1 MVWIDAGDRWKR
13 VHVHVQKVVTP
24 ELHAKF
30 LQACDSIDVQGCSL
44 PTFYKYKPDQVRM
57 KRLPSKAD
65 LLDLC
70 PHCSKH
76 KKLKL
81 KKHLSGITP
90 AEEKNLEH
98 LQEHIDTSISQM
110 RFYKAEKRRV
120 LSNGT
125 FKTTR
130 FAIHDFSKYHN
141 NGVMYNDLMISVL
154 LWDEENKTY
163 KWIYL
168 DFVQKAEMGGEQDYY
183 FVRGIWRWMLGLDQ
197 NLNYTYFSSSE
208 SLDPRTLFQVDNV
221 VIFSDG
227 AGQHF
232 KQKKTICFWAEIQ
245 RDLGIQIEIHFFGSY
260 HGHNVCDS
268 HSSHVKRIILKKIR
282 ELGQDE
288 FITEDQLVK
297 ALGSLK
303 NTHIF
308 FLSSGAIDRSM
319 GPPVLE
325 PLLSSQL
332 EGIRSCHHFRLNNKG
347 EEQFLDCY
355 RLSQDESPTMSI
367 LLPTEEQIANGTY
380 ERPSRGNQQREEFD
394 SFCSEEDD
402 GSYFGAPDMD
412 DDAEYLPPAIHPLGS
427 EVVLNNE
434 VPEEEEDLLGLDQ
447 DTEELFAAAIVSNNS
462 DRPRRTTQNSNSNS
476 DYVFYN

>member
-1 MVWIDAGDRWKR
+1 
-13 VHVHVQKVVTP
+13 
-24 ELHAKF
+24 
-30 LQACDSIDVQGCSL
+30 
-44 PTFYKYKPDQVRM
+44 M

-70 PHCSKH
+70 PRCSKH

-221 VIFSDG
+221 MEQASISNRRRPFVS
-227 AGQHF
+227 GQRSKEILAF
-232 KQKKTICFWAEIQ
+232 KSRFTSLA
-245 RDLGIQIEIHFFGSY
+245 L
-260 HGHNVCDS
+260 
-268 HSSHVKRIILKKIR
+268 
-282 ELGQDE
+282 
-288 FITEDQLVK
+288 ITDTTFV
-297 ALGSLK
+297 
-303 NTHIF
+303 T
-308 FLSSGAIDRSM
+308 
-319 GPPVLE
+319 PT
-325 PLLSSQL
+325 PL
-332 EGIRSCHHFRLNNKG
+332 
-347 EEQFLDCY
+347 
-355 RLSQDESPTMSI
+355 M
-367 LLPTEEQIANGTY
+367 
-380 ERPSRGNQQREEFD
+380 
-394 SFCSEEDD
+394 
-402 GSYFGAPDMD
+402 
-412 DDAEYLPPAIHPLGS
+412 
-427 EVVLNNE
+427 
-434 VPEEEEDLLGLDQ
+434 
-447 DTEELFAAAIVSNNS
+447 
-462 DRPRRTTQNSNSNS
+462 
-476 DYVFYN
+476 